1 MSRKQKRKL
10 TQILVAAGLL
20 AVAWLCERLVVPEG
34 AMLLRLALYLGP
46 YGVVGWDV
54 LKKAGLGLVRGR
66 LFDEAFLMAVATLGA
81 LSVGFLP
88 EGEPAFAE
96 AVFVMLFYQV
106 GEWFQSLALGRS
118 RRSIASL
125 MALRPDVAHWQT
137 PEGLRDVDPEEV
149 PVDALVVVRPG
160 ERLPLDGLVIEGEST
175 LDTVALTGES
185 EPRPVGPGSAVAS
198 GCVNGAG
205 LLTVRVSAPYEAST
219 VARIL
224 DLVENAATNKS
235 RSEAFLT
242 RFARWYTPSVV
253 GAALVLAVALP
264 LLTGGGWATWLAR
277 ALSFLVVSCPC
288 ALVISVPLAFFGG
301 IGGAGR
307 RGILIKGSQYVEAL
321 CRAKTV
327 VFDKTGTLTEG
338 VFEVTAVH
346 PSRWGAEELLRL
358 AAAAERSSTHP
369 VARSLCRAWPGETH
383 EAHEVREAPGMGLC
397 AVIEG
402 KTVCIGNEALMA
414 SLGVEA
420 RPCHHAG
427 TIIHVAIEGEYAG
440 HIVISDRIKE
450 ASHGLTEALK
460 ARGVR
465 RTVMLTGDRAAVAQ
479 EVAAA
484 LGVDEWHAEMLPAD
498 KVARVEA
505 VIAQSEGDVVF
516 VGDGINDA
524 PVLMRADVGVAMGAL
539 GADAAIEAA
548 DVVLMDDDPRKL
560 VTALA
565 VARKTMRVV
574 RENVFGALGV
584 KIAVLGLS
592 ALGLTGMW
600 LAVFADVGV
609 LILAIL
615 NALRAGRVKG

>member
-20 AVAWLCERLVVPEG
+20 AAVWAADRLLVPG
-34 AMLLRLALYLGP
+34 TWMLLRLCLYLVP
-46 YGVVGWDV
+46 YGVAGWDV
-54 LKKAGLGLVRGR
+54 LKKAGLGVVHGR
-66 LFDEAFLMAVATLGA
+66 LFDESVLMSVATLGA
-81 LSVGFLP
+81 LAVGFLP
-88 EGEPAFAE
+88 AGEAEFPE

-125 MALRPDVAHWQT
+125 MALRPDVAHWVR
-137 PEGLRDVDPEEV
+137 EGEAVDVDPEEV
-149 PVDALVVVRPG
+149 PVGALIAVHPG
-160 ERLPLDGLVIEGEST
+160 ERLPLDGVVVEGKSA

-185 EPRPVGPGSAVAS
+185 EPRAVSPGSAVAS

-205 LLTVRVSAPYEAST
+205 LLTVRVTAPYEAST

-242 RFARWYTPSVV
+242 RFSHWYTPSVV
-253 GAALVLAVALP
+253 AAAALVALLPP
-264 LLTGGGWATWLAR
+264 LFTGEWALWLAR
-277 ALSFLVVSCPC
+277 ALTFLVVSCPC

-307 RGILIKGSQYVEAL
+307 RGVLIKGSQFVETL
-321 CRAKTV
+321 CRADTV

-346 PSRWGAEELLRL
+346 PQEWSKEDVLRF
-358 AAAAERSSTHP
+358 AAAAEQGSDHP
-369 VARSLCRAWPGETH
+369 VARSLCRAFEGAPPPAAG
-383 EAHEVREAPGMGLC
+383 VREVAGMGLT
-397 AVIEG
+397 AVVEG
-402 KTVCIGNEALMA
+402 HDVAVGNAALMDA
-414 SLGVEA
+414 LGVAA
-420 RPCHHAG
+420 RDCHHVG
-427 TIIHVAIEGEYAG
+427 TIIHVAVDGEYAG
-440 HIVISDRIKE
+440 HVVISDRVKE
-450 ASHGLTEALK
+450 ASRGLPAALK
-460 ARGVR
+460 AAGVR
-465 RTVMLTGDRAAVAQ
+465 RTVMLTGDRAAVA
-479 EVAAA
+479 EAVAGTLA
-484 LGVDEWHAEMLPAD
+484 VDEWRAELLPAD
-498 KVARVEA
+498 KVAEVERLA
-505 VIAQSEGDVVF
+505 AESRGALLF

-560 VTALA
+560 LLALA

-584 KIAVLGLS
+584 KLAVL
-592 ALGLTGMW
+592 ALCGVGLTGMW

>member
-10 TQILVAAGLL
+10 TQIVIAAALL
-20 AVAWLCERLVVPEG
+20 AAVWPIDRFLLGG
-34 AMLLRLALYLGP
+34 APMLLRLGLYLVP
-46 YGVVGWDV
+46 YGVAGWDV
-54 LKKAGLGLVRGR
+54 LKKAGLGLIHGR
-66 LFDEAFLMAVATLGA
+66 LFDESFLMAVATLGA
-81 LSVGFLP
+81 LAVGFLP
-88 EGEPAFAE
+88 EGEPEFPE

-125 MALRPDVAHWQT
+125 MELRPDVAHWLA
-137 PEGLRDVDPEEV
+137 PEGERDVDPAEV
-149 PVDALVVVRPG
+149 PVDALIVVRPG
-160 ERLPLDGLVIEGEST
+160 ERLPLDGVVVKGSSA

-185 EPRPVGPGSAVAS
+185 EPRTVSPGNVVAS

-205 LLTVRVSAPYEAST
+205 LLTVRVTAPYEAST
-219 VARIL
+219 VAHIL

-242 RFARWYTPSVV
+242 RFARIYTPAVV
-253 GAALVLAVALP
+253 GAALLLAAVPP
-264 LLTGGGWATWLAR
+264 LFAGGWATWLTR
-277 ALSFLVVSCPC
+277 ALNFLVVSCPC

-307 RGILIKGSQYVEAL
+307 RGVLIKGSQYVEAL
-321 CRAKTV
+321 CRADTV

-346 PSRWGAEELLRL
+346 PSQWDRDAVLRL
-358 AAAAERSSTHP
+358 AAIAERGSDHP
-369 VARSLCRAWPGETH
+369 VARSLCRAWQGE
-383 EAHEVREAPGMGLC
+383 AAPASEVREVAGMGLTA
-397 AVIEG
+397 AVEG
-402 KTVCIGNEALMA
+402 HAVAVGNEALMA
-414 SLGVEA
+414 SLGVA
-420 RPCHHAG
+420 SRPCHHAG
-427 TIIHVAIEGEYAG
+427 TIIHVAVDGAYAG

-450 ASHGLTEALK
+450 SAKGLPAALK
-460 ARGVR
+460 AKGVR
-465 RTVMLTGDRAAVAQ
+465 RTVMLTGDRVAVA
-479 EVAAA
+479 EKVAAE
-484 LGVDEWHAEMLPAD
+484 LGVDAWQAELLPAD

-505 VIAQSEGDVVF
+505 LTAEQGGAVLF

-560 VTALA
+560 TTALA

-584 KIAVLGLS
+584 KGAVLVLS

>member
-20 AVAWLCERLVVPEG
+20 AAAWLCERLVVPEE

-46 YGVVGWDV
+46 YGVAGWDV
-54 LKKAGLGLVRGR
+54 LKKAGAGLIHGR
-66 LFDEAFLMAVATLGA
+66 LFDESFLMAVATLGA
-81 LSVGFLP
+81 LGVGFLP
-88 EGEPAFAE
+88 EGEEAFAE

-125 MALRPDVAHWQT
+125 MELRPDVAHWRS

-149 PVDALVVVRPG
+149 PVDALIEVRPG
-160 ERLPLDGLVIEGEST
+160 ERLPLDGVVVEGASS

-205 LLTVRVSAPYEAST
+205 LLTVRVSAPYENST

-242 RFARWYTPSVV
+242 RFARVYTPSVV
-253 GAALVLAVALP
+253 GGALLLAVIPP
-264 LLTGGGWATWLAR
+264 LFVGGWATWLAR

-346 PSRWGAEELLRL
+346 PSQWDRDAVLRF
-358 AAAAERSSTHP
+358 AAAAEASSTHP
-369 VARSLCRAWPGETH
+369 VARSLCRAFAGQAPA
-383 EAHEVREAPGMGLC
+383 AHDIREQAGMGLT
-397 AVIEG
+397 ATVEG
-402 KTVCIGNEALMA
+402 KAVAVGNEALMA
-414 SLGVEA
+414 SLGVES
-420 RPCHHAG
+420 RPCHHVG

-440 HIVISDRIKE
+440 HIVISDRVKE
-450 ASHGLTEALK
+450 ASLGLTAALK
-460 ARGVR
+460 AKGVR
-465 RTVMLTGDRAAVAQ
+465 RTVMLTGDRAAVARA
-479 EVAAA
+479 VAEK
-484 LGVDEWHAEMLPAD
+484 LGVDEWHAELLPAD
-498 KVARVEA
+498 KVAQVESR
-505 VIAQSEGDVVF
+505 IAQSEGDVVF

-565 VARKTMRVV
+565 IARKTMRVV

-592 ALGLTGMW
+592 AVGLTGMW
-600 LAVFADVGV
+600 MAVFADVGV